1 VHHASCNWL
10 KFLVTCELFGRSILH
25 VMPALPRLLL
35 AVHTLFATCASQHSI
50 QVHAGGEVT
59 DASHDLTMTS
69 AANVAGAKG
78 HLIRSAK
85 LIQDDVDAEEE
96 AEEHMEEEIVSN
108 ESSADWQLAVYVVR
122 HHVMMYGWGGWT
134 NCNDFDQGGD
144 KKTKFYCVRAK
155 KIKFTFEGA
164 PRGEFTYSPNGKK
177 TLKDLLTGS
186 YVAHGD
192 VNHWR
197 AVTRNC
203 FQHNC
208 NARGFQALNR
218 CRYGF
223 VTNNEN
229 DCRSPDHSTGVG
241 CNLIAT
247 GSKASCCSSR
257 GGGCQEN
264 FKTKIEILPVTCDK
278 DVCADGEVLKEEGLP
293 EFCEGEECTSD
304 ECCATT
310 TTTTSK
316 SGAFGTRMPPLLLLS
331 PLAWLTRYL

>member
-1 VHHASCNWL
+1 
-10 KFLVTCELFGRSILH
+10 
-25 VMPALPRLLL
+25 
-35 AVHTLFATCASQHSI
+35 
-50 QVHAGGEVT
+50 
-59 DASHDLTMTS
+59 MTS

-85 LIQDDVDAEEE
+85 LIQDDVDAEAE
-96 AEEHMEEEIVSN
+96 AEAHTEEEIVSN
-108 ESSADWQLAVYVVR
+108 ESSADWQLAVYVSR
-122 HHVMMYGWGGWT
+122 HNVMMYNWGGWT
-134 NCNDFDQGGD
+134 NCNEFDAGGD

-164 PRGEFTYSPNGKK
+164 PRGEFTYSPNAKK
-177 TLKDLLTGS
+177 TLKDLLTGR
-186 YVAHGD
+186 YVVHGD

-197 AVTRNC
+197 AVTKNC
-203 FQHNC
+203 YQHNC
-208 NARGFQALNR
+208 NARGFQPLNR

-229 DCRSPDHSTGVG
+229 DCNSPDHSAGVG

-247 GSKASCCSSR
+247 GSRAACCSTR
-257 GGGCQEN
+257 GGACQEN

-278 DVCADGEVLKEEGLP
+278 DVCADGEILKEEGLP

-310 TTTTSK
+310 TTTTTAK
-316 SGAFGTRMPPLLLLS
+316 SGAFGTRMPLLLLLS
-331 PLAWLTRYL
+331 PLAWLARYL

>member
-1 VHHASCNWL
+1 
-10 KFLVTCELFGRSILH
+10 
-25 VMPALPRLLL
+25 MPALPRLLL
-35 AVHTLFATCASQHSI
+35 AVHTLYARCASQPQHSI

-59 DASHDLTMTS
+59 NVSHDFTMTS

-85 LIQDDVDAEEE
+85 LIQDDVDAEVE
-96 AEEHMEEEIVSN
+96 AEEHAEEEIVSN
-108 ESSADWQLAVYVVR
+108 ESSADWQLAVYVSR
-122 HHVMMYGWGGWT
+122 HNVMMYNWGGWT
-134 NCNDFDQGGD
+134 NCNEFDAGGD

-155 KIKFTFEGA
+155 KIKVTFEGA

-177 TLKDLLTGS
+177 TLKDMLTGR
-186 YVAHGD
+186 YVVHGD

-197 AVTRNC
+197 AVTKNC
-203 FQHNC
+203 YQSNC
-208 NARGFQALNR
+208 NARGFQPLNR

-229 DCRSPDHSTGVG
+229 DCNSCDHSAGVG
-241 CNLIAT
+241 CNLVAT
-247 GSKASCCSSR
+247 GSKASCCSTR
-257 GGGCQEN
+257 GPGCHEN

-310 TTTTSK
+310 TTTTTAK

-331 PLAWLTRYL
+331 PLAAWLARYL